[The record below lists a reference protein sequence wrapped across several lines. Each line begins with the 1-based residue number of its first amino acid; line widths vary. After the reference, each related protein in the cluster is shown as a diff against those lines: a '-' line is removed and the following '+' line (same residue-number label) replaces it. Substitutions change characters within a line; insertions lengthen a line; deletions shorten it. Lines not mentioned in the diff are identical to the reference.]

1 MKQNRRDFLKAAG
14 LAALGAGLV
23 IGCGPK
29 RKGTE
34 EPAGEPVEEPVAE
47 EPVQPAGPSR
57 MQLDFDCL
65 FL

>member
-34 EPAGEPVEEPVAE
+34 EPAGEPVEEPVA
-47 EPVQPAGPSR
+47 
-57 MQLDFDCL
+57 
-65 FL
+65 